1 MKINA
6 KNEREERWGC
16 PFGVLNRRI
25 GTDCFERRVI
35 FDCKGGE
42 RERER
47 GISSFSIVLEAASNF
62 E

>member
-6 KNEREERWGC
+6 KNEREERWG
-16 PFGVLNRRI
+16 VLLDRRI

>member
-1 MKINA
+1 M
-6 KNEREERWGC
+6 GC
-16 PFGVLNRRI
+16 PFGVLDRRI

-42 RERER
+42 REREG